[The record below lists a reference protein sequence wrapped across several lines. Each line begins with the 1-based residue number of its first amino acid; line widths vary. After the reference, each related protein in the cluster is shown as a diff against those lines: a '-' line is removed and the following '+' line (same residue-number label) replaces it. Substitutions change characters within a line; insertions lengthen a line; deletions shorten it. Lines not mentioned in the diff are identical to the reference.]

1 MPQCPTTRILGN
13 KGPNEMKRKFG
24 RGVMSLKFISL
35 KYFLSLRYKYYF
47 VC

>member
-13 KGPNEMKRKFG
+13 KGPNEMKRKYG
-24 RGVMSLKFISL
+24 RKVISL

-47 VC
+47 VDMLIL